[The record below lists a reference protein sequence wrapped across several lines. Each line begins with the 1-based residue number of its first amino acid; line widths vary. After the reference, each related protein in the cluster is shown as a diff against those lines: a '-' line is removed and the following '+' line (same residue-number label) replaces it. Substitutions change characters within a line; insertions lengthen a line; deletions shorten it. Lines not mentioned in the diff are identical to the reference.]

1 MADAPEKLGIG
12 FQDSATPTMEGI
24 MDLHHDLCFFLVVI
38 VVFVMW
44 MLFRSVYLFRS
55 RAELRPAKLFHGA
68 TLELVW
74 TLAPSLVLL
83 CIAVPSFGLLYGIE
97 AEVNPG
103 VTIKAIGHQWYWS
116 YEYRGVVEDE
126 DYTAAFDSYMLPDTD
141 LQSGQLR
148 LLEVD
153 NRCVVPRGTQL
164 RFVITSGDVLH
175 SWAVP
180 SLGAK
185 CDAVPGRLN
194 QTGFIVKREGL
205 FYGQCSEL
213 CGANHA
219 FMPIVVEATSPQ
231 EFAMWL
237 GMRVEQ

>member
-44 MLFRSVYLFRS
+44 MLFRSVYLFVGG
-55 RAELRPAKLFHGA
+55 AGDPTAQAAKLFHGA

-83 CIAVPSFGLLYGIE
+83 CIAVPSFGLLYGME

-116 YEYRGVVEDE
+116 
-126 DYTAAFDSYMLPDTD
+126 APL
-141 LQSGQLR
+141 
-148 LLEVD
+148 
-153 NRCVVPRGTQL
+153 
-164 RFVITSGDVLH
+164 
-175 SWAVP
+175 
-180 SLGAK
+180 
-185 CDAVPGRLN
+185 
-194 QTGFIVKREGL
+194 
-205 FYGQCSEL
+205 
-213 CGANHA
+213 
-219 FMPIVVEATSPQ
+219 
-231 EFAMWL
+231 
-237 GMRVEQ
+237 

>member
-116 YEYRGVVEDE
+116 APLHCGTARGI
-126 DYTAAFDSYMLPDTD
+126 TH
-141 LQSGQLR
+141 
-148 LLEVD
+148 LLG
-153 NRCVVPRGTQL
+153 PPIH
-164 RFVITSGDVLH
+164 RFH
-175 SWAVP
+175 ARFA
-180 SLGAK
+180 LGKLA
-185 CDAVPGRLN
+185 
-194 QTGFIVKREGL
+194 
-205 FYGQCSEL
+205 
-213 CGANHA
+213 
-219 FMPIVVEATSPQ
+219 
-231 EFAMWL
+231 WL
-237 GMRVEQ
+237 